1 MRIKIKQYSF
11 EISSPFAE
19 GTILTQAEAQALNA
33 LRAENIRNNMSR
45 VVERETAAIP
55 EGGLLSTDAVAGL
68 QAQITR
74 YDERYKFPLRFAAE
88 PSGGA
93 IEAEAR
99 NVAEEQLAILQR
111 QGDLEGLS
119 QVGLSRELARL
130 VGTDYVQAEA
140 RRRLEARASV
150 SARALSELEL

>member
-19 GTILTQAEAQALNA
+19 GSVLTQAEAQALNA

-99 NVAEEQLAILQR
+99 NVAEERLAIGERQTGYGLNPLQR
-111 QGDLEGLS
+111 IK
-119 QVGLSRELARL
+119 ELTKLA
-130 VGTDYVQAEA
+130 GTDEVQAEA